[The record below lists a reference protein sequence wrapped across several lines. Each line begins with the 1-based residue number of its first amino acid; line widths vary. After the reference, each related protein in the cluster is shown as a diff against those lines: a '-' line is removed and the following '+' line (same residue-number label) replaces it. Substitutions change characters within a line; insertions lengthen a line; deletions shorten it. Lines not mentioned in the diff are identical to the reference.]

1 MQAGINKN
9 MSERQDSY
17 YALVAGLLGLCLGI
31 LMNQPKHI
39 SEAIKALLAGVF
51 ACLVIAPAIAELV
64 TNFSISFVY
73 FGWLNAAP
81 GTALY
86 AFIIGG
92 CGILGFQIVVG
103 LKEDVITSLRRWAKD
118 KVNGNNGRSR
128 SDNK

>member
-1 MQAGINKN
+1 MHSKVMNEK
-9 MSERQDSY
+9 QDSY
-17 YALVAGLLGLCLGI
+17 FTLIAGMLGLCLGI

-51 ACLVIAPAIAELV
+51 ACIIIAPAFAELV

-86 AFIIGG
+86 AFIIGAF
-92 CGILGFQIVVG
+92 GILGFQIVVG
-103 LKEDVITSLRRWAKD
+103 LKEDVITTLRRWAKD
-118 KVNGNNGRSR
+118 RINGNNGRSR
-128 SDNK
+128 SNNK

>member
-1 MQAGINKN
+1 MHSKVMNEK
-9 MSERQDSY
+9 QDSY
-17 YALVAGLLGLCLGI
+17 FTLIAGMLGLCLGI

-51 ACLVIAPAIAELV
+51 ACIIIAPAFAELV

-86 AFIIGG
+86 AFIIGAF
-92 CGILGFQIVVG
+92 GILGFQIVVG
-103 LKEDVITSLRRWAKD
+103 LKEDVITTLRRWAKD
-118 KVNGNNGRSR
+118 RINGTNGHSR
-128 SDNK
+128 SNNK